1 MFFFFFKM
9 PPPRPQTLQTLAVNA
24 VAARLARDDKEGSYL
39 SQVVAAAPL
48 SLVSPCLVS
57 LDDPLA
63 LAAVEDACGG
73 EGSQGRELLEAHWRR
88 LFLERFGA
96 RSALEQQQR
105 KSGGVA
111 PRWRL
116 RYEAAEAAEAAE
128 KEKLESLGAKLRE
141 REREEEARK
150 RSVVVLQAP
159 PRPLGPK
166 GASRSSS
173 SLSGTVNSTKR
184 RSVASDPRQRI
195 AKKLAS
201 GSTAR
206 GAATVAATAA
216 AAARRTAA
224 ATAAARA
231 PSSFPNVARP
241 LVRPGNEVQ
250 MIRRTRISS
259 GAGGGGG
266 GGGGGRVLADFEEIS
281 LFD

>member
-24 VAARLARDDKEGSYL
+24 VAARLARDDMEGSYL

-105 KSGGVA
+105 KSGGDA

-141 REREEEARK
+141 R
-150 RSVVVLQAP
+150 
-159 PRPLGPK
+159 
-166 GASRSSS
+166 
-173 SLSGTVNSTKR
+173 
-184 RSVASDPRQRI
+184 
-195 AKKLAS
+195 
-201 GSTAR
+201 
-206 GAATVAATAA
+206 
-216 AAARRTAA
+216 
-224 ATAAARA
+224 
-231 PSSFPNVARP
+231 
-241 LVRPGNEVQ
+241 
-250 MIRRTRISS
+250 
-259 GAGGGGG
+259 
-266 GGGGGRVLADFEEIS
+266 
-281 LFD
+281 